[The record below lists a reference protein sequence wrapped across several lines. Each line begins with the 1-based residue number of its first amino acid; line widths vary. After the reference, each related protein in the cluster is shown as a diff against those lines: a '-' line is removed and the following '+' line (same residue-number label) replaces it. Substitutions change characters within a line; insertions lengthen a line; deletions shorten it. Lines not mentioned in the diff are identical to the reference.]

1 MSVPGYAYPAL
12 DYTQSEF
19 FNNPGLSV
27 TATPADVVAGFLRTT
42 IAAAEG
48 GDAVFLREASVFGAM
63 SAVVGTRTVSL
74 QLNTPEGAFSTRYN
88 SPIVWTANTFATS
101 NWSVGISAAYTA
113 IASGYSPAPQIVIP
127 PGFVW
132 IAIILSPQVGDQLLF
147 VTGIG
152 IKIPTMGVGPSEPE
166 VVPTPLLV

>member
-1 MSVPGYAYPAL
+1 MSVPGYAYPAF

-19 FNNPGLSV
+19 FNNPGASI
-27 TATPADVVAGFLRTT
+27 TATPTDVANGFARTT

-48 GDAVFLREASVFGAM
+48 GDAVFLREASVFGSM

-88 SPIVWTANTFATS
+88 SPITWVANSNATT
-101 NWSVGISAAYTA
+101 NWSVGISNAYTLT
-113 IASGYSPAPQIVIP
+113 ASGYAPAPQIVIP
-127 PGFVW
+127 PGYVW